1 MRSSFISKANSF
13 LCDGFPRH
21 SVSSEVTRIFADP
34 HRSQSLD
41 VSELQSSSSS
51 LVMDTHVTETM
62 LERATIHGAPT
73 SVSSVGPCTAKA
85 SQLQTECAHGA
96 RSCVSDSTSGV
107 QNIPYRFTDA
117 RQAGDA
123 REKRRMAVRRFLLC
137 SRSRCHKEGATDV
150 HRRPFQTA
158 VINWYLAMVTRS
170 TSDGSQ
176 PGTHCRGSSRAAHFP
191 SSFIQIFGIIQRRRE
206 SARDGGGA

>member
-1 MRSSFISKANSF
+1 MQ
-13 LCDGFPRH
+13 
-21 SVSSEVTRIFADP
+21 TP

-62 LERATIHGAPT
+62 LQIATIHGEPT
-73 SVSSVGPCTAKA
+73 SLRSVGSCTAKG
-85 SQLQTECAHGA
+85 SQLQTECTHGA
-96 RSCVSDSTSGV
+96 RSCVSDSIDVWSPGYSIQTH
-107 QNIPYRFTDA
+107 R
-117 RQAGDA
+117 RRRHAGDA

-137 SRSRCHKEGATDV
+137 SRSRCHKGATDA

-170 TSDGSQ
+170 TSVGSQ
-176 PGTHCRGSSRAAHFP
+176 PGTHCRGSSHAAHFR
-191 SSFIQIFGIIQRRRE
+191 SSSIAVFPEVLFAVSPRTSTFVRRRKYGAE
-206 SARDGGGA
+206 SCRLLP